1 MPNSIA
7 TNTLLIPNIPP
18 SFFVGDQALQYLRK
32 ECARYGE
39 VHQFIPMKGFG
50 RVMVIYVD
58 TTCAITAKD
67 AVDEAK
73 IYWIEIK
80 DNDTKRARI
89 LGIDHGDDDIAELC
103 RNIRETSSIPY
114 SEKYIRVYFGQHNP
128 INPDPATLSLQVPDL
143 GKNLLISPPGDPC
156 HHWES
161 RAESPPNKA
170 ILASDLLRALT
181 TVDGD
186 DDVDMDGIDD
196 FKLDE
201 GPVVPTGSTN
211 DNVTYSASSPLS
223 SPFSSPTLISTHSD
237 TPTLQISF
245 DHEHLPTIKI
255 QDMDGSLL
263 AQHQQKINRPKPSA
277 TARPPIRT

>member
-1 MPNSIA
+1 
-7 TNTLLIPNIPP
+7 
-18 SFFVGDQALQYLRK
+18 
-32 ECARYGE
+32 
-39 VHQFIPMKGFG
+39 MKGFG
-50 RVMVIYVD
+50 RLMVIYVD
-58 TTCAITAKD
+58 TTCTITAKNAMD
-67 AVDEAK
+67 GANV
-73 IYWIEIK
+73 YWVEYK
-80 DNDTKRARI
+80 DNDCKRARI
-89 LGIDHGDDDIAELC
+89 LGIDHGDYDIEDLC
-103 RNIRETSSIPY
+103 RNVRETALMPY
-114 SEKYIRVYFGQHNP
+114 YEKYIRVYFGQHNP

-196 FKLDE
+196 FKLDD
-201 GPVVPTGSTN
+201 GPVVPTSSN
-211 DNVTYSASSPLS
+211 DNVTYASSSPS
-223 SPFSSPTLISTHSD
+223 SPALTSTQSD
-237 TPTLQISF
+237 TSTLQISF
-245 DHEHLPTIKI
+245 DLENLPTIKI

-263 AQHQQKINRPKPSA
+263 AQHQQKISRPKQSA